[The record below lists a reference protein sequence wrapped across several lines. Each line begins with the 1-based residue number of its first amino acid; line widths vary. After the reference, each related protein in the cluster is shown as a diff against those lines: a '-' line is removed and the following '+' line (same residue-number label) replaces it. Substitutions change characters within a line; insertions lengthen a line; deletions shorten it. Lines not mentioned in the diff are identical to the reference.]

1 VIADV
6 TTTAVE
12 ETTMAIRSADAEW
25 KGSLADGN
33 GSLSTESGALK
44 GSYTFRSRFEE
55 GEGTN
60 PEELIAAAH
69 AGCYSMALSHG
80 LSQAGHVPENV
91 RTTAEVH
98 LEKVA
103 DGFAITKVELRARAR
118 VPGLDAETFQDHAR
132 QAKAG
137 CPVSKALKALEITLD
152 AELES

>member
-1 VIADV
+1 M
-6 TTTAVE
+6 AV
-12 ETTMAIRSADAEW
+12 RRADAEW

-33 GSLSTESGALK
+33 GSLETESGALK

-80 LSQAGHVPENV
+80 LSQAGHVPDRI

-98 LEKVA
+98 LSKVE
-103 DGFAITKVELRARAR
+103 DGFAITKVELTTRAR
-118 VPGLDAETFQDHAR
+118 VPGVDAETFQEHAR
-132 QAKAG
+132 NAKEG
-137 CPVSKALKALEITLD
+137 CPVSKALKALEITVD
-152 AELES
+152 AELEG